1 MSTRYDLVAFDL
13 YGTLL
18 AIEKL
23 VDGLLPI
30 LGDEA
35 AVLLP
40 KWRKAQIDRT
50 WELNRRGEY
59 EPFGQVTAA
68 ALARVAP
75 HLSPATI
82 ERSCKAWLT
91 VPAHHDAVAAVTR
104 LRGLGVRCAVL
115 SDGTAPMSRSALEA
129 ARLPID
135 EIRSVEEVRVY
146 KPDPRVYALL
156 DTMAP
161 RPRTVFVSANGWDV
175 DGCKRTGRT
184 VAYVDRRGKPP
195 AERPDFRLS
204 SLEEL
209 AREANPP

>member
-1 MSTRYDLVAFDL
+1 MPLRYDLVAFDL

-23 VDGLLPI
+23 LDGLQPI

-35 AVLLP
+35 TTLLP

-91 VPAHHDAVAAVTR
+91 VPAHHDAVAPVTR

-115 SDGTAPMSRSALEA
+115 SNGTAPMIRSAIDA

-135 EIRSVEEVRVY
+135 EIRSVDEVRVY

-161 RPRTVFVSANGWDV
+161 RERTLFVSSNGWDV

-184 VAYVDRRGKPP
+184 VAYIDRGGAPP
-195 AERPDFRLS
+195 SERPD
-204 SLEEL
+204 
-209 AREANPP
+209 ARMSALTDLVATVSNG

>member
-13 YGTLL
+13 CGTLL

-50 WELNRRGEY
+50 WELNRRGDY
-59 EPFGQVTAA
+59 EPFGQVTAT
-68 ALARVAP
+68 ALAQVAP
-75 HLSPATI
+75 RLSPATI
-82 ERSCKAWLT
+82 ERACKAWLT
-91 VPAHHDAVAAVTR
+91 VPAHPDAVAAVTR

-115 SDGTAPMSRSALEA
+115 SNGTAPMIRSALEA

-135 EIRSVEEVRVY
+135 EIRSVDTVRVY

-161 RPRTVFVSANGWDV
+161 RGRTLFVSSNGWDV
-175 DGCKRTGRT
+175 DGCRRTGRT
-184 VAYVDRRGKPP
+184 VAFIDRGGAPPMEKPD
-195 AERPDFRLS
+195 ARVN
-204 SLEEL
+204 SLTDL
-209 AREANPP
+209 VATVTAG

>member
-1 MSTRYDLVAFDL
+1 MSLRYDLVAFDL

-23 VDGLLPI
+23 IDGLLPI
-30 LGDEA
+30 LGEEA
-35 AVLLP
+35 ATLLP

-50 WELNRRGEY
+50 WELNRRGDY
-59 EPFGQVTAA
+59 EPFGHVTAA
-68 ALARVAP
+68 ALAQVAP

-82 ERSCKAWLT
+82 ERAGKAWLT
-91 VPAHHDAVAAVTR
+91 VPAHPDAVAAVTR

-115 SDGTAPMSRSALEA
+115 SNGTPSMIRSALDA

-135 EIRSVEEVRVY
+135 EIRSVDEVRVY

-161 RPRTVFVSANGWDV
+161 RTRTLFVSSNGWDV

-184 VAYVDRRGKPP
+184 VAYIDRGGPP
-195 AERPDFRLS
+195 PSERPDARVT
-204 SLEEL
+204 SLDAL
-209 AREANPP
+209 EASVV